1 MLRNF
6 KYSAALIA
14 HFPVF
19 ECVLFECVQSYL
31 CLPGD
36 QSEEDQGLS
45 Y

>member
-14 HFPVF
+14 HFPV
-19 ECVLFECVQSYL
+19 FECVQSYL